1 MDPVTENR
9 RLAREKTIVGRRNGG
24 PMYQQLRGD
33 ILARIRR
40 GEFGPGDQLPS
51 ENQLCEQYAVSI
63 TTARRAL
70 LELVKEGVVQR
81 KAGVGTTVAPRVR
94 QARLAFLSIDYKGDA
109 WRTTPSAMGE
119 LLAGIGEYA
128 WQHDAA
134 FSTTGIEEDRASS
147 YLRRLVEERS
157 VDGVLLR
164 TANDIHEEYLD
175 ILEHAG
181 LPYVVIKRDIPGR
194 TLNCVISNDAAGA
207 RMATSHLLELGHKRV
222 GFVCA
227 KPNITLGRER
237 LAGYREALREW
248 GIAFDGALVRQEPY
262 FTIERG
268 YQAVKKLLEQPSPP
282 SAIFVASDTMALGG
296 YEAARELHLKIPDDV
311 AFVGY
316 DDIAPVSVLQPPL
329 TTVRTSYYDFGRLAT
344 ELLIDLIDHKEVVN
358 RRRVIEPALIVRA
371 STQPPD
377 SGAAQPSRLQSEEPP
392 LPSEK
397 PAVAS
402 WGRLSGKVVLG
413 LGLTGE
419 EGRSIARAYEAEG
432 ARIVVA
438 ESPPE
443 GPQGTH
449 HEASRRHSELT
460 SALRDHG
467 EIDVVVYG
475 FDLGGDLG
483 ASLRQ
488 ALIDG
493 QVAASWMSKR
503 TPSCLLY
510 VASMKACDPSYGK
523 ALEDAARAGLAQI
536 VKTLATEW
544 AAKGIRVNALLHKG
558 DDTGFRTRKLKEDLE
573 GPAVF
578 LASDEAAALTG
589 QLLVLGG

>member
-1 MDPVTENR
+1 
-9 RLAREKTIVGRRNGG
+9 
-24 PMYQQLRGD
+24 MYQQLRGD

-40 GEFGPGDQLPS
+40 GEFGPGDHLPS

-81 KAGVGTTVAPRVR
+81 KAGVGTTVALRVR
-94 QARLAFLSIDYKGDA
+94 RARLAFLSIDYKGDA

-119 LLAGIGEYA
+119 MLAGIGEYA

-134 FSTTGIEEDRASS
+134 FSTTGIEEDKAAS
-147 YLRRLVEERS
+147 YLRMLVEERS

-181 LPYVVIKRDIPGR
+181 FPYVVIKRDIPGR
-194 TLNCVISNDAAGA
+194 AVNCVISNDAAGA
-207 RMATSHLLELGHKRV
+207 KMATSHLLELGHKRV

-248 GIAFDGALVRQEPY
+248 GIGFDGALVRQEPY

-268 YQAVKKLLEQPSPP
+268 YRAVKKLLEQPSPP
-282 SAIFVASDTMALGG
+282 SAVFVASDTMALGG
-296 YEAARELHLKIPDDV
+296 YEAARELRLRIPDDV

-344 ELLIDLIDHKEVVN
+344 ELLIDLIDRKEVVD

-377 SGAAQPSRLQSEEPP
+377 SGATQLSRFQLEERALPPEEPVG
-392 LPSEK
+392 
-397 PAVAS
+397 AGR
-402 WGRLSGKVVLG
+402 GRLFGKVVLSAG
-413 LGLTGE
+413 LAGE
-419 EGRSIARAYEAEG
+419 AGGSIARAYEAEG

-438 ESPPE
+438 ESHSE
-443 GPQGTH
+443 GLQNAY
-449 HEASRRHSELT
+449 HEATRRPLEFT
-460 SALRDHG
+460 GALREHG
-467 EIDVVVYG
+467 DIDVVIYG

-483 ASLRQ
+483 ASLGQ

-493 QVAASWMSKR
+493 QAAASWMSKR
-503 TPSCLLY
+503 VPGCLLY
-510 VASMKACDPSYGK
+510 VASIGADDPSYGK
-523 ALEDAARAGLAQI
+523 VLEDAVRAGLAQM

-544 AAKGIRVNALLHKG
+544 AAKGVRVNALLRKAER
-558 DDTGFRTRKLKEDLE
+558 TGFRTRRPKDLE

-589 QLLVLGG
+589 ELLVLGG